1 MPRHSYATFLSARPW
16 GVTASL
22 ALATFLVAG
31 CQVTSGV
38 GSPVPKTS
46 STTAS
51 PAASASTSAPATSP
65 SPAGEYR
72 PADAHGKAQNV
83 PVPVMPELAK
93 ENSKAG
99 LEAFIGYWYAV
110 YSYAIETGDLSYWL
124 HSTNMEIP
132 AAAAHQES
140 VRSNTINGRWLA
152 GGRLSTPVIE
162 VDWNEG
168 ENVQSARV
176 QVIQEAIQY
185 FDAETVK
192 GQDDSVKTNT
202 ADAVFAK
209 YGDGAWLITDYGTL
223 VG

>member
-99 LEAFIGYWYAV
+99 LEAFIGYWYAAQN
-110 YSYAIETGDLSYWL
+110 YAMETGDLSTWSPL
-124 HSTNMEIP
+124 TTNPCMTCKRIEKGIRDS
-132 AAAAHQES
+132 HIS
-140 VRSNTINGRWLA
+140 GRWPA
-152 GGRLSTPVIE
+152 GGKITIPTVELLW
-162 VDWNEG
+162 VDG
-168 ENVQSARV
+168 SLQQQGKV
-176 QVIQEAIQY
+176 QVIQEAVEY
-185 FDAETVK
+185 FNADGSTGRPSEGA
-192 GQDDSVKTNT
+192 TNS
-202 ADAVFAK
+202 AFALFAN
-209 YGDGAWLITDYGTL
+209 YSSTGWQVYELGLIN
-223 VG
+223 